1 LGQGSTFLTNRQ
13 GDFQFWNDIWDSK
26 ESFQKSNLENILIK
40 NCLSIFLKNKNYIN
54 WRFFFIKNLNFWSS
68 SFFLNTKPYELEDYW
83 IEQKN
88 IKKNNISVITC
99 FIFKYQNWLVFF
111 IYYHVVRKF
120 VSKKKKAEIDLSYD
134 NVNVEN
140 KPTDNISDIKETSII
155 NNETSDQNKELLF
168 KDLIKNNALNKNKLL
183 EHFDSDAYEDELNSL
198 LPAFD
203 EISNSELD
211 FEYFS
216 DEELENLAE
225 SDLISFKSEAE
236 DEDNHT
242 VNKDVS
248 FLNETSTNENHLKLT
263 EEGEIFG
270 NFSSFD
276 SVDYDDEDSYTLN
289 FFGKKY
295 KDIIENGELSDEEK
309 EKHSDDEKE
318 EYERK
323 KKPYDSGSDSDSD
336 YDDDELYGRYYCNF
350 NSLDNSF
357 NTYSDFF

>member
-1 LGQGSTFLTNRQ
+1 
-13 GDFQFWNDIWDSK
+13 
-26 ESFQKSNLENILIK
+26 
-40 NCLSIFLKNKNYIN
+40 
-54 WRFFFIKNLNFWSS
+54 
-68 SFFLNTKPYELEDYW
+68 
-83 IEQKN
+83 
-88 IKKNNISVITC
+88 
-99 FIFKYQNWLVFF
+99 
-111 IYYHVVRKF
+111 
-120 VSKKKKAEIDLSYD
+120 
-134 NVNVEN
+134 
-140 KPTDNISDIKETSII
+140 
-155 NNETSDQNKELLF
+155 
-168 KDLIKNNALNKNKLL
+168 
-183 EHFDSDAYEDELNSL
+183 L

-263 EEGEIFG
+263 EEDEIFG

-309 EKHSDDEKE
+309 EKYSDDEKE